1 MAYKRLLKDAN
12 YYRGCSDTIAR
23 QIDRMAGLLPDTGT
37 EYTLQWRG
45 MDRPINS
52 RNNIKYDKQKEK
64 LNGKN

>member
-37 EYTLQWRG
+37 EYKLQWRG
-45 MDRPINS
+45 MDRDINS
-52 RNNIKYDKQKEK
+52 RN
-64 LNGKN
+64 GR

>member
-37 EYTLQWRG
+37 EYSLRWRG
-45 MDRPINS
+45 MDRDINS
-52 RNNIKYDKQKEK
+52 RNNIMYDKQKEK

>member
-37 EYTLQWRG
+37 EYKLDWRG
-45 MDRPINS
+45 KDRKINS
-52 RNNIKYDKQKEK
+52 RNNIMYDKQKEK

>member
-37 EYTLQWRG
+37 EYKLQWRG
-45 MDRPINS
+45 MDRDINS
-52 RNNIKYDKQKEK
+52 RNNIRYDKQKEK